1 MRELIYTTLSTT
13 PAVTALVGTNIWAA
27 NTLGVDPVPA
37 RPPTP
42 FILIDEQ
49 PNFVFQEVRK
59 TSRAV
64 RQTFDIRCYD
74 ARGDYLRI
82 DQTLR
87 TVRDTL
93 LGVVQQK
100 SPSGALC
107 IDARWEGTGL
117 DSDDPDLDMI
127 FKTCTMSF
135 VTNI

>member
-1 MRELIYTTLSTT
+1 MRSLIYTTLSSTQAIT
-13 PAVTALVGTNIWAA
+13 AVVGTNIFAG
-27 NTLGVDPVPA
+27 NSLGVDPVPG

-42 FILIDEQ
+42 FLLIVEM

-59 TSRAV
+59 TSRSV

-74 ARGDYLRI
+74 ERGDYLRI
-82 DQTLR
+82 DSTLR
-87 TVRDTL
+87 LVRDTL

-107 IDARWEGTGL
+107 IDVKWEGTGL

-135 VTNI
+135 ITNI